1 MLRKDAKIALL
12 RTVPLFAGCT
22 KKELREIASVADEI
36 DFPEGKTLAREGAAG
51 RELFVLV
58 DGGARV
64 TSNGRT
70 LAELASGDWFGEMAL
85 LTSEPRTATVVT
97 TSSVRTLVIAD
108 REFRAVMERYPQIA
122 GKILASVAQRLTR
135 NAQS

>member
-1 MLRKDAKIALL
+1 MLRKDAKIELL

-58 DGGARV
+58 DGRARV

-85 LTSEPRTATVVT
+85 LTNEPRTATVVT